1 MNPCGT
7 LRIPRIFKRRQRPRR
22 IPRTRRR
29 WHGKWIS
36 RCVIPKPS
44 DESEGLIWNDW
55 LIEIPG
61 SSKKKQPSTGNHRDT
76 LLTPASPNFNVV
88 IGSAQLFFLKAA
100 KHKIQ
105 KTTLNWGTGGH
116 DLCGVV
122 QYFMGWL
129 FFLKNSVCSVGID
142 KCWDG
147 FTRLFKQS
155 RLKSHIPCVLPL
167 IEYYPLW
174 VLHSS
179 QCAIIR
185 IRACLQ
191 INVFKFK
198 LLKMTPYSNSYLQP
212 FSPQT
217 SLPLGPSSS
226 GRCRLCWRSRRRRS
240 RSQMQSRRKPR
251 CGEDYTSTMAVL
263 IGRIG
268 FITIGFSEPIFGQSH
283 ILGGEVVYHELAT
296 KIQFAS
302 ICLPF
307 CLRIN
312 TPNGNFYRHGL
323 KLKA

>member
-7 LRIPRIFKRRQRPRR
+7 LRIPRIFRRRQRPRR

-88 IGSAQLFFLKAA
+88 IGSAQ
-100 KHKIQ
+100 
-105 KTTLNWGTGGH
+105 
-116 DLCGVV
+116 
-122 QYFMGWL
+122 L